1 METEVVLPNNRIF
14 RMFQDDYPESP
25 RDWDNLGTMACFHR
39 RYTLGDKDIPFSSDD
54 FNGWNEME
62 EYILKSLDAAVVLPL
77 YLYDHSGIT
86 MNTTGFS
93 CRWDSG
99 QVGFIYITKDKI
111 MKEYGVKRIRRQ
123 LKEKVEKMLVN
134 EVEVYDQYL
143 TGDVYGFN
151 IVKVTKCEQGHEH
164 EENEDSCSGFYGDDI
179 KINGILDHISEED
192 ANVILGQL

>member
-54 FNGWNEME
+54 FNGWDEME

-86 MNTTGFS
+86 MNTTGFN

-99 QVGFIYITKDKI
+99 QIGFIYITKDKI

-151 IVKVTKCEQGHEH
+151 IVKVTKCDEGHEH
-164 EENEDSCSGFYGDDI
+164 ETTEDSCSGFYGDDI

-192 ANVILGQL
+192 ANVILGEL